1 MHSQSRNRAR
11 SPCMAAAHKYADFS
25 GTDFNKKPVMLFS
38 KNVKVF
44 VNGEEDKIA
53 ELTGRLTGDFE
64 DGEEVSVTFQPY
76 ADVREFARIVING
89 ESVDFTDTKEYS
101 YTFTYDADDKSMQLD
116 FAFVIVDKQVLKAT
130 IDAANACGDEVE
142 AAIPE
147 VQDIFNEALE
157 AANTVYADIHATQA
171 EIDEAWSDLMDAL
184 HLLSFEEGDTSALES
199 LIDVADLI
207 DLDQYFGDKDAFTEA
222 LEAAKDVCGEEHPL
236 AADVDEAYNNLYDAM
251 MSLTRLADKSSLQ
264 AAVDKADSLDL
275 NDYTDNDAKAALP
288 DALEAAKEV
297 LADETASQ
305 EAVDEQTI
313 ALNDILMGLRRKADK
328 SELNSILSKAQAVD
342 TSEYT
347 AASVATL
354 KSAMNRALAIIDDK
368 DMTEE
373 DQPKVDRATRA
384 LASAYNALVP
394 KGASSSGKGST
405 SANIGNAYG
414 AAGVVS
420 AGQSVTASAYVV
432 SDTTVNFTLKRG
444 SAYCFKMTVVNGNA
458 MMPGFTAGNGDV
470 LKTQFVAKIGNDYYY
485 RVYATGTPGQSTG
498 VYTTLPGQNAVKH
511 CTVTVG

>member
-1 MHSQSRNRAR
+1 M
-11 SPCMAAAHKYADFS
+11 
-25 GTDFNKKPVMLFS
+25 
-38 KNVKVF
+38 
-44 VNGEEDKIA
+44 
-53 ELTGRLTGDFE
+53 
-64 DGEEVSVTFQPY
+64 
-76 ADVREFARIVING
+76 
-89 ESVDFTDTKEYS
+89 
-101 YTFTYDADDKSMQLD
+101 
-116 FAFVIVDKQVLKAT
+116 
-130 IDAANACGDEVE
+130 
-142 AAIPE
+142 
-147 VQDIFNEALE
+147 
-157 AANTVYADIHATQA
+157 
-171 EIDEAWSDLMDAL
+171 
-184 HLLSFEEGDTSALES
+184 
-199 LIDVADLI
+199 
-207 DLDQYFGDKDAFTEA
+207 
-222 LEAAKDVCGEEHPL
+222 
-236 AADVDEAYNNLYDAM
+236 
-251 MSLTRLADKSSLQ
+251 
-264 AAVDKADSLDL
+264 
-275 NDYTDNDAKAALP
+275 P

-420 AGQSVTASAYVV
+420 ASQSVAANAYVV
-432 SDTTVNFTLKRG
+432 SDTTVNFMLKRG
-444 SAYCFKMTVVNGNA
+444 QAYCFKMTVVNGNA
-458 MMPGFTAGNGDV
+458 MTPGFTAGNGDV

-511 CTVTVG
+511 CAVMIG

>member
-1 MHSQSRNRAR
+1 M
-11 SPCMAAAHKYADFS
+11 
-25 GTDFNKKPVMLFS
+25 
-38 KNVKVF
+38 
-44 VNGEEDKIA
+44 
-53 ELTGRLTGDFE
+53 
-64 DGEEVSVTFQPY
+64 
-76 ADVREFARIVING
+76 
-89 ESVDFTDTKEYS
+89 
-101 YTFTYDADDKSMQLD
+101 
-116 FAFVIVDKQVLKAT
+116 
-130 IDAANACGDEVE
+130 
-142 AAIPE
+142 
-147 VQDIFNEALE
+147 
-157 AANTVYADIHATQA
+157 
-171 EIDEAWSDLMDAL
+171 
-184 HLLSFEEGDTSALES
+184 
-199 LIDVADLI
+199 ADLI

-275 NDYTDNDAKAALP
+275 NDYIDNDAKAALP

-394 KGASSSGKGST
+394 KSTSSSGGSSSVTRPSLPARNSSSSIAAARSVST
-405 SANIGNAYG
+405 SPPEIAYP
-414 AAGVVS
+414 AAARSLRAVRTLPRADPQTGGTSTAERWHYGPS
-420 AGQSVTASAYVV
+420 AGRAGRRP
-432 SDTTVNFTLKRG
+432 NPPH
-444 SAYCFKMTVVNGNA
+444 
-458 MMPGFTAGNGDV
+458 PGPD
-470 LKTQFVAKIGNDYYY
+470 
-485 RVYATGTPGQSTG
+485 PG
-498 VYTTLPGQNAVKH
+498 
-511 CTVTVG
+511 

>member
-1 MHSQSRNRAR
+1 MPARKSCRCTSPPRAASSKSRIRSWRA
-11 SPCMAAAHKYADFS
+11 
-25 GTDFNKKPVMLFS
+25 
-38 KNVKVF
+38 
-44 VNGEEDKIA
+44 
-53 ELTGRLTGDFE
+53 
-64 DGEEVSVTFQPY
+64 
-76 ADVREFARIVING
+76 
-89 ESVDFTDTKEYS
+89 
-101 YTFTYDADDKSMQLD
+101 
-116 FAFVIVDKQVLKAT
+116 
-130 IDAANACGDEVE
+130 
-142 AAIPE
+142 
-147 VQDIFNEALE
+147 
-157 AANTVYADIHATQA
+157 
-171 EIDEAWSDLMDAL
+171 
-184 HLLSFEEGDTSALES
+184 
-199 LIDVADLI
+199 
-207 DLDQYFGDKDAFTEA
+207 
-222 LEAAKDVCGEEHPL
+222 
-236 AADVDEAYNNLYDAM
+236 
-251 MSLTRLADKSSLQ
+251 KSSLQ

-394 KGASSSGKGST
+394 KSTSSSGSSSSGKGST

-420 AGQSVTASAYVV
+420 ASQSVAANAYVV
-432 SDTTVNFTLKRG
+432 SDTTVNFMLKRG
-444 SAYCFKMTVVNGNA
+444 QAYCFKMTVVNGNA
-458 MMPGFTAGNGDV
+458 MTPGFTAGNGDV

-498 VYTTLPGQNAVKH
+498 VYTTLPGNTPVKH
-511 CTVTVG
+511 CAVTIG

>member
-1 MHSQSRNRAR
+1 
-11 SPCMAAAHKYADFS
+11 
-25 GTDFNKKPVMLFS
+25 MLATL
-38 KNVKVF
+38 NQVL
-44 VNGEEDKIA
+44 KIA
-53 ELTGRLTGDFE
+53 EE
-64 DGEEVSVTFQPY
+64 KQY
-76 ADVREFARIVING
+76 AIA
-89 ESVDFTDTKEYS
+89 
-101 YTFTYDADDKSMQLD
+101 
-116 FAFVIVDKQVLKAT
+116 AFNT
-130 IDAANACGDEVE
+130 
-142 AAIPE
+142 PT
-147 VQDIFNEALE
+147 LE
-157 AANTVYADIHATQA
+157 
-171 EIDEAWSDLMDAL
+171 
-184 HLLSFEEGDTSALES
+184 
-199 LIDVADLI
+199 
-207 DLDQYFGDKDAFTEA
+207 
-222 LEAAKDVCGEEHPL
+222 
-236 AADVDEAYNNLYDAM
+236 
-251 MSLTRLADKSSLQ
+251 SLQ

-275 NDYTDNDAKAALP
+275 NDYIDNDAKAALP

-394 KGASSSGKGST
+394 KSTSSSGSSSSGKGST

-420 AGQSVTASAYVV
+420 ASQSVAANAYVV

-458 MMPGFTAGNGDV
+458 MTPSFTVGNGDV

-498 VYTTLPGQNAVKH
+498 VYTTLPGNAPVKH
-511 CTVTVG
+511 CAVTIG

>member
-1 MHSQSRNRAR
+1 
-11 SPCMAAAHKYADFS
+11 MAAAHKYADFS

-44 VNGEEDKIA
+44 VNGEENKIA

-64 DGEEVSVTFQPY
+64 DGEEVTVTFQPY
-76 ADVREFARIVING
+76 ADGREFARIVING

-171 EIDEAWSDLMDAL
+171 EIDQAWSDLMDAL

-222 LEAAKDVCGEEHPL
+222 LEAAKDVCGEEYPL

-297 LADETASQ
+297 LRTKRLAGSS
-305 EAVDEQTI
+305 
-313 ALNDILMGLRRKADK
+313 RRTDH
-328 SELNSILSKAQAVD
+328 
-342 TSEYT
+342 
-347 AASVATL
+347 
-354 KSAMNRALAIIDDK
+354 R
-368 DMTEE
+368 TE
-373 DQPKVDRATRA
+373 
-384 LASAYNALVP
+384 
-394 KGASSSGKGST
+394 
-405 SANIGNAYG
+405 
-414 AAGVVS
+414 
-420 AGQSVTASAYVV
+420 
-432 SDTTVNFTLKRG
+432 
-444 SAYCFKMTVVNGNA
+444 
-458 MMPGFTAGNGDV
+458 
-470 LKTQFVAKIGNDYYY
+470 
-485 RVYATGTPGQSTG
+485 
-498 VYTTLPGQNAVKH
+498 
-511 CTVTVG
+511 

>member
-1 MHSQSRNRAR
+1 M
-11 SPCMAAAHKYADFS
+11 
-25 GTDFNKKPVMLFS
+25 
-38 KNVKVF
+38 
-44 VNGEEDKIA
+44 
-53 ELTGRLTGDFE
+53 
-64 DGEEVSVTFQPY
+64 
-76 ADVREFARIVING
+76 
-89 ESVDFTDTKEYS
+89 
-101 YTFTYDADDKSMQLD
+101 
-116 FAFVIVDKQVLKAT
+116 
-130 IDAANACGDEVE
+130 
-142 AAIPE
+142 
-147 VQDIFNEALE
+147 
-157 AANTVYADIHATQA
+157 
-171 EIDEAWSDLMDAL
+171 
-184 HLLSFEEGDTSALES
+184 
-199 LIDVADLI
+199 
-207 DLDQYFGDKDAFTEA
+207 
-222 LEAAKDVCGEEHPL
+222 
-236 AADVDEAYNNLYDAM
+236 
-251 MSLTRLADKSSLQ
+251 
-264 AAVDKADSLDL
+264 
-275 NDYTDNDAKAALP
+275 P

-444 SAYCFKMTVVNGNA
+444 SAYCF
-458 MMPGFTAGNGDV
+458 
-470 LKTQFVAKIGNDYYY
+470 
-485 RVYATGTPGQSTG
+485 
-498 VYTTLPGQNAVKH
+498 
-511 CTVTVG
+511 

>member
-1 MHSQSRNRAR
+1 M
-11 SPCMAAAHKYADFS
+11 
-25 GTDFNKKPVMLFS
+25 
-38 KNVKVF
+38 
-44 VNGEEDKIA
+44 
-53 ELTGRLTGDFE
+53 
-64 DGEEVSVTFQPY
+64 
-76 ADVREFARIVING
+76 
-89 ESVDFTDTKEYS
+89 
-101 YTFTYDADDKSMQLD
+101 
-116 FAFVIVDKQVLKAT
+116 
-130 IDAANACGDEVE
+130 
-142 AAIPE
+142 
-147 VQDIFNEALE
+147 
-157 AANTVYADIHATQA
+157 
-171 EIDEAWSDLMDAL
+171 
-184 HLLSFEEGDTSALES
+184 
-199 LIDVADLI
+199 
-207 DLDQYFGDKDAFTEA
+207 
-222 LEAAKDVCGEEHPL
+222 
-236 AADVDEAYNNLYDAM
+236 
-251 MSLTRLADKSSLQ
+251 
-264 AAVDKADSLDL
+264 
-275 NDYTDNDAKAALP
+275 P

-394 KGASSSGKGST
+394 KSTSSSGSSSSGKGST

-420 AGQSVTASAYVV
+420 ASQSVAANAYVV
-432 SDTTVNFTLKRG
+432 SDTTVNFMLKRG
-444 SAYCFKMTVVNGNA
+444 QAYCFKMTVVNGNA
-458 MMPGFTAGNGDV
+458 MTPGFTAGNGDV

-485 RVYATGTPGQSTG
+485 RVYVTGTPGQSTG

-511 CTVTVG
+511 CTVTIA